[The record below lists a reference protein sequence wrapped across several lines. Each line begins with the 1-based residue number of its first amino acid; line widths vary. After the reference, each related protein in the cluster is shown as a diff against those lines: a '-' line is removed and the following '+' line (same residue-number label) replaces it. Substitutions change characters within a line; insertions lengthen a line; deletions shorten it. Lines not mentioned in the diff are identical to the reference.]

1 MSDSKFSYY
10 QFNEKLDYQVFLRFE
25 DFDFESQ
32 FTGVL
37 EMMGFNKIERS
48 KVKEIAFD
56 RRQTKVLKI
65 VKASPKLSKQIDKSD
80 FSFDKYGEE
89 SVSPMGSYSVYK
101 YKSTAMMIFGE
112 GNLLWELGVK
122 ASFSEDS
129 LRVVLTR
136 FLSFALASSGVVG
149 FWGVPVDEG
158 FVVMT
163 PKKAMFESIFVDLK
177 KNVVITYDGVKAI
190 NSELQIL
197 RLDESLKDKIIGM
210 KREALLSYLSTNTC
224 YFSYSGF
231 EIGIKDTIFELSQ
244 VASGYIYPEG
254 NFKPRL
260 NEQEAA

>member
-1 MSDSKFSYY
+1 MSESKFSYY
-10 QFNEKLDYQVFLRFE
+10 QFNEKLNYQVFLRFE

-32 FTGVL
+32 LAETL
-37 EMMGFNKIERS
+37 EMMGFNKVERS

-56 RRQTKVLKI
+56 LRQTKVLKI
-65 VKASPKLSKQIDKSD
+65 VKASPKLSKQIDTTE
-80 FSFDKYGEE
+80 FSFDKYGNE
-89 SVSPMGSYSVYK
+89 SISPMGSYSVYK
-101 YKSTAMMIFGE
+101 NKNNGMMIFGE
-112 GNLLWELGVK
+112 GNLLWELGLK
-122 ASFSEDS
+122 ASFDHDA
-129 LRVVLTR
+129 LRVILTR
-136 FLSFALASSGVVG
+136 FLSFALARSGVVG

-163 PKKAMFESIFVDLK
+163 PKKAMFESVFIDLK
-177 KNVVITYDGVKAI
+177 KNVVLTYDGVKPI

-197 RLDESLKDKIIGM
+197 RLDESLQDKIMGM

-244 VASGYIYPEG
+244 IASGYIYPEG

-260 NEQEAA
+260 NESEAA